1 MASGL
6 TPVWWM
12 AAGSVLSAGILGAMV
27 SAGRAVWMGMF
38 GPLAVAAVSWVAME
52 RVYRKDPE
60 RLNAV
65 MLRAFAAKLVFFAV
79 YVTAA
84 IRVVRVEPVAF
95 VLSLAGYFIV
105 LHLIEALWMKRLFI
119 S

>member
-1 MASGL
+1 M

-12 AAGSVLSAGILGAMV
+12 AAGSVLSAALLSAMS
-27 SAGRAVWMGMF
+27 SAGRAIWMGMF
-38 GPLAVAAVSWVAME
+38 APLAVAAVSWVAME

-65 MLRAFAAKLVFFAV
+65 MLRAFAVKLIFFAV

-84 IRVVRVEPVAF
+84 IRVARVEPVAF

-105 LHLIEALWMKRLFI
+105 LHRLEALWMKRLFV